1 MSSNIADPAD
11 FTAVVTRFLKSRLG
25 GDAELTTI
33 GSKGVSNTELPQAV
47 TQTDRLARYPRTLFY
62 FERSLDTSY
71 GPGGHIRW
79 VLMNYI
85 VVGIGFSTSRL
96 VIEQMSARQFRLLH
110 LFGVNGGGAVVGGG
124 FINSCAFDGPVNEI
138 QTIGEDSYLR
148 IGARW
153 KIKARLSNSA

>member
-11 FTAVVTRFLKSRLG
+11 FTAVVTRFLKWRLG
-25 GDAELTTI
+25 GDEELTTI
-33 GSKGVSNTELPQAV
+33 GSKGVSNTEMPQAA
-47 TQTDRLARYPRTLFY
+47 TQAERTARYPRTLFY
-62 FERSLDTSY
+62 FERPLDVSY

-110 LFGVNGGGAVVGGG
+110 LFGVNGGGEIPGGG
-124 FINSCAFDGPVNEI
+124 SLTCAYDGPVNEI